1 MEMGNMNVP
10 FKRPLLL
17 VALATLIFAATPSR
31 ADDFDVTVGRL
42 STGNN
47 FSGTQVTVAV
57 KNNTAEILKVG
68 TIECGFFRG
77 QDLLFSASQWVMDLH
92 PGQTGHVNVMQWLAG
107 KPKGEPVIA
116 GAPADRAVCRVV
128 NNLQ

>member
-1 MEMGNMNVP
+1 M
-10 FKRPLLL
+10 
-17 VALATLIFAATPSR
+17 
-31 ADDFDVTVGRL
+31 
-42 STGNN
+42 
-47 FSGTQVTVAV
+47 AV

-68 TIECGFFRG
+68 TIECGFYRG